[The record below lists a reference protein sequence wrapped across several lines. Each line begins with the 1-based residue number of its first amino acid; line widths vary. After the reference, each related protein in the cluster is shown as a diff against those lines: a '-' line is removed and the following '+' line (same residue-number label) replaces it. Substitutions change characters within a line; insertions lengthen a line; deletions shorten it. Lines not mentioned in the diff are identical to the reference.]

1 MQAERMYRQTET
13 GQEPTG
19 TEDKS
24 TQHIESGGNGMSVD
38 SAMFWKGLFVGVVL
52 GAGAAFAY
60 LQYRVK
66 VESQK
71 KQNKSVKSVAAAVT
85 NSNGIDEVFTWLNAV
100 LQTYKK
106 EYMAYLLEMFRLK
119 NHLRDDQVNGLQQVY
134 GKSLDEAP
142 SLRLNQKYVKKFSNW
157 IKLTQAEKKW
167 LLQRNITIDDE
178 NQMADKIE
186 KILIEDVSKEAP
198 GIFEDFCRQNAI
210 VLESK

>member
-1 MQAERMYRQTET
+1 MT
-13 GQEPTG
+13 
-19 TEDKS
+19 
-24 TQHIESGGNGMSVD
+24 VD

-52 GAGAAFAY
+52 GAGAVFAY

-71 KQNKSVKSVAAAVT
+71 KQNKSVKSVTAVVT
-85 NSNGIDEVFTWLNAV
+85 NSNGVDEVFTWLNAV

-157 IKLTQAEKKW
+157 TKLTQAEKKW